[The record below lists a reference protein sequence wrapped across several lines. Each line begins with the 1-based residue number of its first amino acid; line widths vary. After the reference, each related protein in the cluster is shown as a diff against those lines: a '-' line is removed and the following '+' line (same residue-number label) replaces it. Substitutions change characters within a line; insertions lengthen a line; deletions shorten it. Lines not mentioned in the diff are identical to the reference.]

1 MLDSLQ
7 YKVLA
12 VEASIRYGS
21 YWRSVKETEIPYRIL
36 PIFGSQLTHEQYLE
50 TVQRVV
56 HRLKLAGAK
65 VVIVPIPDLFQPSPK
80 ANKVLQEIIAD
91 SIVVFGAP
99 IAFNSVLPWE
109 RDLRIEDKN
118 SWWVRH
124 PFFNHVKAPW
134 GVMSPSVKGD
144 SPLIRFV
151 PVGVRENETG
161 TPVSDVATIALKR
174 YFALPDGE
182 ELPVSRSRL
191 LVGPLGIQL
200 GQDGVS
206 YVRLGYKLRRQSEL
220 SVILNIATDS
230 LEYYPAWE
238 ESRKGT
244 ITPEEAWINHK
255 GTIVMIDW
263 VGVRPYQY
271 VYYGGTYLQMFGS
284 VFNGSFLTVHNE
296 WNVLLITTLVVL
308 LSVFSYTFRNS
319 LTVFVSIALAVAA
332 VLISG
337 WLFTSY
343 DVLFEP
349 IYIIVPIVLCGFVLP
364 LVKISGEKR
373 IAEEKIKSL
382 EEENRR
388 LLDLQRST
396 PHQVLP

>member
-1 MLDSLQ
+1 
-7 YKVLA
+7 
-12 VEASIRYGS
+12 
-21 YWRSVKETEIPYRIL
+21 
-36 PIFGSQLTHEQYLE
+36 
-50 TVQRVV
+50 
-56 HRLKLAGAK
+56 
-65 VVIVPIPDLFQPSPK
+65 
-80 ANKVLQEIIAD
+80 
-91 SIVVFGAP
+91 
-99 IAFNSVLPWE
+99 
-109 RDLRIEDKN
+109 
-118 SWWVRH
+118 
-124 PFFNHVKAPW
+124 
-134 GVMSPSVKGD
+134 
-144 SPLIRFV
+144 
-151 PVGVRENETG
+151 
-161 TPVSDVATIALKR
+161 VATIALKR